1 MPSAKQSSG
10 QAKPVATDSADHTP
24 TDPVAENPSLGTFIR
39 AQRQLSDMSLRQ
51 LAALSNVSNAYL
63 SQIERG
69 LHQPSLKVVRAI
81 ADALNLS
88 TEYLLS
94 QSGVLDTPEQAEQT
108 STESAIL
115 ADPILTAEDKEV
127 VLGVYRTLRQRHTNA

>member
-1 MPSAKQSSG
+1 VSSAKQPSD
-10 QAKPVATDSADHTP
+10 QAKES
-24 TDPVAENPSLGTFIR
+24 DPMAENPSLGAFIR

-81 ADALNLS
+81 AEALNLP

-94 QSGVLDTPEQAEQT
+94 ESGILEAQEPTEQT

-115 ADPILTAEDKEV
+115 ADPILTADEKEV
-127 VLGVYRTLRQRHTNA
+127 VLGVYRTLRQRHSGT